1 MMASPPVA
9 RRQFRNAREQGNIM
23 VRTAFRL
30 IAAVSVT
37 LIAGPALAHTGVT
50 PTSGFLA
57 GFSHPM
63 LGADHLLAMVAVG
76 LWASQLGGRALWLV
90 PGTFVVV
97 MVLGGFVG
105 MSGIG
110 LPAVEFGILGS
121 VVLLG
126 LLVAL
131 QARLPVVLG
140 MALVGLFALFHGHA
154 HGTEMPADGHA
165 LVYAAGFVVA
175 TAGLHALGVAI
186 GLLAARPMARLA
198 GAITATA
205 GLALAIG

>member
-1 MMASPPVA
+1 
-9 RRQFRNAREQGNIM
+9 M

-90 PGTFVVV
+90 PGAFVTFMIV
-97 MVLGGFVG
+97 GGIVG

-140 MALVGLFALFHGHA
+140 MVLVGIFALFHGHA
-154 HGTEMPADGHA
+154 HGTEMPANGHA
-165 LVYAAGFVVA
+165 MTFAAGYVIA
-175 TAGLHALGVAI
+175 TASLHALGVAI
-186 GLLAARPMARLA
+186 GLLIQRPLARLA
-198 GAITATA
+198 GAITAMA

>member
-1 MMASPPVA
+1 
-9 RRQFRNAREQGNIM
+9 M
-23 VRTAFRL
+23 VRSAFRL
-30 IAAVSVT
+30 IAAAFVT

-50 PTSGFLA
+50 PTAGFLA

-90 PGTFVVV
+90 PGTFVTV
-97 MVLGGFVG
+97 MIAGGIVG

-131 QARLPVVLG
+131 QAKLPVVLG
-140 MALVGLFALFHGHA
+140 MVLVGVFALFHGHA
-154 HGTEMPADGHA
+154 HGTEMPADGHT
-165 LVYAAGFVVA
+165 LLYAAGFVVA
-175 TAGLHALGVAI
+175 TAGLHALGVAA
-186 GLLAARPMARLA
+186 GLLAARPMARFA
-198 GAITATA
+198 GAITAMA